1 MHLRVSSDRRSTKRD
16 LKQCK
21 ARIAEIED
29 LYAKLYEDV
38 SKGLLPE
45 KRFQMLADRYDK
57 EQAELTEKIEQY
69 EREGRAEHDQLDKIQ
84 DFIDEVSKYAGITE
98 LNYKILHQ
106 LIDKILVSKA
116 EKVDGEYVQK
126 SRFLSLYRPIGC
138 HRVTM
143 SEKSPPRTILQTQG
157 AREN

>member
-1 MHLRVSSDRRSTKRD
+1 MPDEQVSTPDMQEYGYSYDGMFPVTREPVSYTHL
-16 LKQCK
+16 
-21 ARIAEIED
+21 D

-84 DFIDEVSKYAGITE
+84 DFIDEDVYKRQGRALPDGAQFWQAGFRCP
-98 LNYKILHQ
+98 LGAGALH
-106 LIDKILVSKA
+106 
-116 EKVDGEYVQK
+116 
-126 SRFLSLYRPIGC
+126 SRRSCGLRSGTGQR
-138 HRVTM
+138 
-143 SEKSPPRTILQTQG
+143 
-157 AREN
+157 